1 MEGEMKAIDT
11 LASTLGLDPG
21 HGLTTISG
29 SELAAAYFPP
39 LNPDL
44 GALVLELDS
53 STTERILKVL
63 RAQYPR
69 EHRVVLLLEMEAA
82 PLERS
87 LHELES
93 DFTALALYLPPLD
106 RLSSVESLQSTVAH
120 LRAPEGCPWDREQT
134 HQSLRK
140 HLLEEAYETLE
151 AIDRENLEE
160 LREELGDLLLQI
172 LMQAQI
178 AQEAGIFNMS
188 DVVSGIQAKL
198 IRRHPHVF
206 GDVEVTDVDQVL
218 NNWEHYKSEE
228 KDGGPLEGVPG
239 SLPAL
244 AQSAELQDRAGRVG
258 FQWPGAE
265 LALEEIKDKLTQLVA
280 EGDQQLQPEE
290 VGDLLFA
297 IVNYARRI
305 KVDAEAEL
313 QRANQQ
319 FRIQFSNLLQAV
331 AERGQQL
338 EDLEIADLIHLWN
351 GTGDESA

>member
-1 MEGEMKAIDT
+1 MNAIDT
-11 LASTLGLDPG
+11 LVSNLGLDPRL
-21 HGLTTISG
+21 GLTTISA

-44 GALVLELDS
+44 GALVIELDS
-53 STTERILKVL
+53 TQTTERVLKVL
-63 RAQYPR
+63 HAQYPL
-69 EHRVVLLLEMEAA
+69 EHRVILVLEMEAA
-82 PLERS
+82 PRELSLE
-87 LHELES
+87 ELEA
-93 DFTALALYLPPLD
+93 DLTALALYLPPLKS
-106 RLSSVESLQSTVAH
+106 LSAFESLQSTVAH

-151 AIDRENLEE
+151 ALDQANLEG

-172 LMQAQI
+172 LMHAQI
-178 AQEAGIFNMS
+178 AQEAGNFNMS
-188 DVVSGIQAKL
+188 DVVSAIQAKL

-206 GDVEVTDVDQVL
+206 GDVEVTGVDQVL

-228 KDGGPLEGVPG
+228 NDGGPLDGVPG

-258 FQWPGAE
+258 FQWPDAE
-265 LALEEIKDKLTQLVA
+265 LALGEFRDELTQLVA
-280 EGDQQLQPEE
+280 EGEQLLQPEE
-290 VGDLLFA
+290 VGDLLFT

-331 AERGQQL
+331 SEKGQRL
-338 EDLEIADLIHLWN
+338 EDLEIADLTHLWN
-351 GTGDESA
+351 DTRDASA

>member
-1 MEGEMKAIDT
+1 MNAIESLT
-11 LASTLGLDPG
+11 STLGLDPRR
-21 HGLTTISG
+21 GLTTISA

-44 GALVLELDS
+44 GALVIELDS
-53 STTERILKVL
+53 PQTTERVL
-63 RAQYPR
+63 NMLRVQYPLD
-69 EHRVVLLLEMEAA
+69 HRVILVLEVGVPPSELSLE
-82 PLERS
+82 
-87 LHELES
+87 ELDADLS
-93 DFTALALYLPPLD
+93 ALALYVPPMES
-106 RLSSVESLQSTVAH
+106 LSSFESLQSTVAH

-151 AIDRENLEE
+151 ALDQANLEG

-172 LMQAQI
+172 FMHAQI
-178 AQEAGIFNMS
+178 AQEAGNFKMS

-206 GDVEVTDVDQVL
+206 GDLEVTDVDQVL

-228 KDGGPLEGVPG
+228 KDRGPLDGVPR

-258 FQWPGAE
+258 FQWPDGEPAFGDLRDE
-265 LALEEIKDKLTQLVA
+265 LEA
-280 EGDQQLQPEE
+280 EGDQQPQPAE

-319 FRIQFSNLLQAV
+319 FRIRFLNLLQAV
-331 AERGQQL
+331 SESGQQL
-338 EDLEIADLIHLWN
+338 EDLEIEDLTDLWN
-351 GTGDESA
+351 DTRDASA

>member
-1 MEGEMKAIDT
+1 MNAIESLT
-11 LASTLGLDPG
+11 STLGLDPG
-21 HGLTTISG
+21 HGLITISA

-44 GALVLELDS
+44 GALVIELDS
-53 STTERILKVL
+53 PQTTERVL
-63 RAQYPR
+63 NMLRTQYPLD
-69 EHRVVLLLEMEAA
+69 HRVILVLEVGA
-82 PLERS
+82 PLRELS
-87 LHELES
+87 LEELDAELS
-93 DFTALALYLPPLD
+93 ALALYLPPMKS
-106 RLSSVESLQSTVAH
+106 LSSFESLQSTVAH

-151 AIDRENLEE
+151 ALDQANSDG

-172 LMQAQI
+172 LMHAQI
-178 AQEAGIFNMS
+178 AQEADNFKMS

-218 NNWEHYKSEE
+218 SNWEHYKSEE
-228 KDGGPLEGVPG
+228 REGGPLDGVPR

-244 AQSAELQDRAGRVG
+244 AQSAELQDRAGRIG
-258 FQWPGAE
+258 FRWPDDELAFGDLGDELGAE
-265 LALEEIKDKLTQLVA
+265 
-280 EGDQQLQPEE
+280 GGQQLQPKE

-305 KVDAEAEL
+305 NVDAEAEL
-313 QRANQQ
+313 QRANHQ
-319 FRIQFSNLLQAV
+319 FRFQFSNLLQAV
-331 AERGQQL
+331 SESGQQL
-338 EDLEIADLIHLWN
+338 EDLEIADLTHLWN
-351 GTGDESA
+351 DTRDASA

>member
-1 MEGEMKAIDT
+1 MEGEMNAIDT
-11 LASTLGLDPG
+11 LVSTLGLDPG
-21 HGLTTISG
+21 HGLTTICG

-44 GALVLELDS
+44 GALVMELDS

-63 RAQYPR
+63 RTQYPR
-69 EHRVVLLLEMEAA
+69 AHRVILLLEKGAA
-82 PLERS
+82 PLELS
-87 LHELES
+87 LDEIEA

-106 RLSSVESLQSTVAH
+106 SLSSVESLQSTVAH

-151 AIDRENLEE
+151 AIDQASLNG

-178 AQEAGIFNMS
+178 AQEEGKFNMS

-206 GDVEVTDVDQVL
+206 GDVEVTGVNQVL

-228 KDGGPLEGVPG
+228 KDGGPLDGVPG

-258 FQWPGAE
+258 FQWPDAE
-265 LALEEIKDKLTQLVA
+265 LALEELRDGLALLAA
-280 EGDQQLQPEE
+280 EGEQQLQPAE

-331 AERGQQL
+331 SERGQRL
-338 EDLEIADLIHLWN
+338 EDLESADLIYLWN
-351 GTGDESA
+351 GTGDASA